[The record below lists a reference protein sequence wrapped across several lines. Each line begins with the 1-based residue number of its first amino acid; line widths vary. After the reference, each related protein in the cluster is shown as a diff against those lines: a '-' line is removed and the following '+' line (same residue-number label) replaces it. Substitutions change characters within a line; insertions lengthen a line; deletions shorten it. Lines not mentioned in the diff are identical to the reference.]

1 MKTLKYVHNF
11 LKLFIFPLQVR
22 KLSNK
27 VPVMYRLQFYPK
39 RPLPLCSDNKQR
51 QPNISNE
58 VLRYSEWSSPEYVQN
73 IKIETVSETPEN
85 VNINVEQSFQNE
97 NEIEMEIDTH
107 YHEQVIENQC
117 NGEDLLEIQ
126 TSSQCQDDI
135 ESDEE
140 EEEEEEERSYG
151 DEEINQEEHLQE
163 MYIPTSR
170 KSPLPVQINAETVQS
185 ITEPEYEELTPCIK
199 SEENALNTSNKDKC
213 VNGEDNVQHDEEV
226 PSSSTQ
232 VTNENGIFGADD
244 DDLDEENDD
253 EEEEENETFPAEKK
267 AESYDPPPKKQKVE
281 VKSP

>member
-1 MKTLKYVHNF
+1 MKLLIISF
-11 LKLFIFPLQVR
+11 QVR

-39 RPLPLCSDNKQR
+39 RPLPPCSDNKQR
-51 QPNISNE
+51 RPNVSNE
-58 VLRYSEWSSPEYVQN
+58 VLKHTAWSTPEYVPN

-85 VNINVEQSFQNE
+85 VNLNVEQSFQNE
-97 NEIEMEIDTH
+97 NDIEVHSEEFMEVEPQ

-117 NGEDLLEIQ
+117 NGEDILEIQ

-140 EEEEEEERSYG
+140 EEEEDEERSYG

-163 MYIPTSR
+163 MYIPASR

-199 SEENALNTSNKDKC
+199 SEENVLNTSNKDKC
-213 VNGEDNVQHDEEV
+213 VNGEDNVMHDDEV

-232 VTNENGIFGADD
+232 ITNENGIFGMDD
-244 DDLDEENDD
+244 DDLDEENEE
-253 EEEEENETFPAEKK
+253 EEEEENELVLAEKR
-267 AESYDPPPKKQKVE
+267 AENCDPPPKRQKVE
-281 VKSP
+281 VKSL

>member
-1 MKTLKYVHNF
+1 
-11 LKLFIFPLQVR
+11 
-22 KLSNK
+22 
-27 VPVMYRLQFYPK
+27 MYRLQFYPK

-58 VLRYSEWSSPEYVQN
+58 VLRYSQWSSPEYVQN
-73 IKIETVSETPEN
+73 LKIETVSETPEN

-97 NEIEMEIDTH
+97 NEIEVHSEEFMEVEH
-107 YHEQVIENQC
+107 YNDQIIENQC

-126 TSSQCQDDI
+126 ASSQSQDDI

-151 DEEINQEEHLQE
+151 DEETNQEEHLQE
-163 MYIPTSR
+163 MYIPASR

-199 SEENALNTSNKDKC
+199 SEENSLNTSNKEKC
-213 VNGEDNVQHDEEV
+213 VNGEDNVIHEEV

-232 VTNENGIFGADD
+232 VTNENGIFGVED

-253 EEEEENETFPAEKK
+253 EEEEESETFPAEKK
-267 AESYDPPPKKQKVE
+267 AESYDPPPKRQKVE
-281 VKSP
+281 VKSI